1 MSLPGLPPLPK
12 SLSGFDLAGQQ
23 IASHQ
28 QHHHQNHHHHQ
39 QHHPPQH
46 QPPAPPPQYQQHQ
59 QHQQQHLQ
67 PPQQHQ
73 QQQQQPH
80 PQQQQPLPP
89 SLNHHPTNP
98 FIPIGVNLQSVSMAS
113 LVSQRGQSPVSST
126 VSSSSMAATPNSGS
140 GSGGGGISG
149 GSQQG
154 AGSAV
159 RKPTTL
165 DTQLAILRREMVCIN
180 CNLSIS
186 ILSKSLD
193 DECQRLRI

>member
-1 MSLPGLPPLPK
+1 
-12 SLSGFDLAGQQ
+12 
-23 IASHQ
+23 
-28 QHHHQNHHHHQ
+28 
-39 QHHPPQH
+39 
-46 QPPAPPPQYQQHQ
+46 
-59 QHQQQHLQ
+59 
-67 PPQQHQ
+67 
-73 QQQQQPH
+73 
-80 PQQQQPLPP
+80 
-89 SLNHHPTNP
+89 
-98 FIPIGVNLQSVSMAS
+98 MAS

-140 GSGGGGISG
+140 GSGGGGGGGISG